1 MKSALTIKYGGALV
15 DADDCNE
22 ESYLKL
28 GLVCPCCY
36 RPVFWVRQQERM
48 SKNLKQFIV
57 NSHFS
62 HPKAV
67 SYEEAAACAE
77 RVSRISPKEKKQI
90 EEKAKRQR
98 LRLLEAWFWQ
108 ILDRHWFYT
117 EKADFDATKF
127 FLLGAKGNEIF
138 FPTHNMLVIINGLSK
153 NLEIAFE
160 AAEFAFSCFGSLPS
174 ENKKFNANVF
184 KKTDALVTEIWDN
197 FGALAK
203 EPLHR
208 SITQEAI
215 RFLAA
220 KTNKHFVRALLL
232 SFYIGCNSLSDDLIE
247 LYKSS
252 GFEQSSL
259 MFYRLV
265 GTVFALIP
273 WADEFERLSSCTEL
287 TAPEFSSVGVGLRY
301 FFERF
306 SEIDEELIQKHPNAP
321 RSICELLSRGNSQ
334 GLKGLDF
341 ERVVEPAAVERA
353 INQMQ
358 HDSLKLWK
366 ETKTLRTR
374 PKKLGFA

>member
-57 NSHFS
+57 SSHFS

-67 SYEEAAACAE
+67 SSEEAAACAE

-98 LRLLEAWFWQ
+98 LRLLETWFWQ
-108 ILDRHWFYT
+108 ILDSHWFYT
-117 EKADFDATKF
+117 KTTTDFDATKF
-127 FLLGAKGNEIF
+127 FLLGATGDEIF
-138 FPTHNMLVIINGLSK
+138 FPTHNMLVIINGFSK
-153 NLEIAFE
+153 NLEVVFD
-160 AAEFAFSCFGSLPS
+160 AAEFAFAYFESLPN
-174 ENKKFNANVF
+174 EKFNANLF
-184 KKTDALVTEIWDN
+184 KKPDAYINDIWRN

-203 EPLHR
+203 EPLHKA
-208 SITQEAI
+208 ITKEAI
-215 RFLAA
+215 RFLGA
-220 KTNKHFVRALLL
+220 KTNKHFVRAFLM
-232 SFYIGCNSLSDDLIE
+232 SFFIGCNFLSDDLLD
-247 LYKSS
+247 LYGKV
-252 GFEQSSL
+252 GLKQSAL
-259 MFYRLV
+259 IVYRLI

-273 WADEFERLSSCTEL
+273 WADEFERLSNCTEL
-287 TAPEFSSVGVGLRY
+287 PPAEFSSVGIGLRA
-301 FFERF
+301 FFKEF
-306 SEIDEELIQKHPNAP
+306 KELGQELNQEHPGTP
-321 RSICELLSRGNSQ
+321 QSICDLFLKGESQ
-334 GLKGLDF
+334 ELKGLDF
-341 ERVVEPAAVERA
+341 ERIVEPTALERA

-358 HDSLKLWK
+358 HDGLKLCK
-366 ETKTLRTR
+366 EAKALRTR